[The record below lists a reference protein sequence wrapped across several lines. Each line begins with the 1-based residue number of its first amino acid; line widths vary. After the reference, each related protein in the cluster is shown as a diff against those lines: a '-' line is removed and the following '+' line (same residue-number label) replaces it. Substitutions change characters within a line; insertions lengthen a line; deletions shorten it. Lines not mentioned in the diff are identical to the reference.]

1 MNQAPCIPPPWQWGW
16 PTFVSPPWS
25 NRPGWG
31 SSWCGPPWAPAPWQ
45 STEWLGTMDPWL
57 GWTEVGGW
65 RWPLDGV
72 WNLQQL
78 ARCQGL
84 CPQGNIPGSPCFRG
98 TCTRR
103 GCPWLCRGCQAG
115 WPFDAAGRHIGPAK
129 FPNSNR
135 WDCNRVRWLGLAAQ
149 DADKQDLYPRWV
161 G

>member
-1 MNQAPCIPPPWQWGW
+1 MNCPPPVPPPWLWGW
-16 PTFVSPPWS
+16 PTFVSPPWG

-31 SSWCGPPWAPAPWQ
+31 SPWCGPPWAPAPWQ
-45 STEWLGTMDPWL
+45 STEWLGAQDPWL

-72 WNLQQL
+72 W
-78 ARCQGL
+78 
-84 CPQGNIPGSPCFRG
+84 PGASSPCARSW
-98 TCTRR
+98 
-103 GCPWLCRGCQAG
+103 PCRGCQAG

-135 WDCNRVRWLGLAAQ
+135 FDCNRVRWLGLAAQ